1 MKAKLEA
8 LDRSLAMIEFSPD
21 GKVLFANENFLELL
35 GYSLAD
41 IKGKHHSLFLDAS
54 EQNKASYRQFWND
67 LASGQYKS
75 DEFKR
80 IKQNGDQVWI
90 QATYNPVKDSAGR
103 TYKVIKFATDI
114 TARKLEEMFT
124 RGQID
129 PIYRT
134 QAVIQFLPDG
144 TIVEANDN
152 FLNCLGYS
160 SEEIVNQHHAMFM
173 PKEERDT
180 PAYKKFWQ
188 ELANGKYQQAE
199 YRRVRKDGSDIWVQA
214 TYNPIFDTNGRVFRV
229 VKFASDV
236 TAHVIAN
243 REREEMQRMINNELN
258 TIASS
263 VSASVEPT
271 ATVASASDQASSSV
285 QTVAAGAEEL
295 SASAAEISAQLVRA
309 TAVTREAVAKA
320 NQTNDVVSGLIDS
333 AKKINEVINLINNIA
348 EQTNLLALN
357 ATIEAARA
365 GEAGKGFAVVASEVK
380 NLAIQSAKATD
391 EISGQIAHVQAV
403 SSEAAE
409 AIGSISETISEI
421 DEVASTCASAVSQQ
435 SSVTAEITANMH
447 EVAAGVDSITD
458 SIRQIVA
465 SSQEIERTAD
475 NVRQVSARLA

>member
-1 MKAKLEA
+1 MFSRSQSPQNSSADMKAKLEA

-160 SEEIVNQHHAMFM
+160 SEEIVN
-173 PKEERDT
+173 
-180 PAYKKFWQ
+180 
-188 ELANGKYQQAE
+188 
-199 YRRVRKDGSDIWVQA
+199 
-214 TYNPIFDTNGRVFRV
+214 
-229 VKFASDV
+229 
-236 TAHVIAN
+236 
-243 REREEMQRMINNELN
+243 
-258 TIASS
+258 
-263 VSASVEPT
+263 
-271 ATVASASDQASSSV
+271 
-285 QTVAAGAEEL
+285 
-295 SASAAEISAQLVRA
+295 
-309 TAVTREAVAKA
+309 
-320 NQTNDVVSGLIDS
+320 
-333 AKKINEVINLINNIA
+333 
-348 EQTNLLALN
+348 
-357 ATIEAARA
+357 
-365 GEAGKGFAVVASEVK
+365 
-380 NLAIQSAKATD
+380 
-391 EISGQIAHVQAV
+391 
-403 SSEAAE
+403 
-409 AIGSISETISEI
+409 
-421 DEVASTCASAVSQQ
+421 
-435 SSVTAEITANMH
+435 
-447 EVAAGVDSITD
+447 
-458 SIRQIVA
+458 
-465 SSQEIERTAD
+465 
-475 NVRQVSARLA
+475 

>member
-1 MKAKLEA
+1 MFSRSQSPQNSSADMKAKLEA

-263 VSASVEPT
+263 VSASV
-271 ATVASASDQASSSV
+271 
-285 QTVAAGAEEL
+285 
-295 SASAAEISAQLVRA
+295 
-309 TAVTREAVAKA
+309 
-320 NQTNDVVSGLIDS
+320 
-333 AKKINEVINLINNIA
+333 
-348 EQTNLLALN
+348 
-357 ATIEAARA
+357 
-365 GEAGKGFAVVASEVK
+365 
-380 NLAIQSAKATD
+380 
-391 EISGQIAHVQAV
+391 
-403 SSEAAE
+403 
-409 AIGSISETISEI
+409 
-421 DEVASTCASAVSQQ
+421 
-435 SSVTAEITANMH
+435 
-447 EVAAGVDSITD
+447 
-458 SIRQIVA
+458 
-465 SSQEIERTAD
+465 
-475 NVRQVSARLA
+475 